1 MWYFPLL
8 QPYVDHVPVKADLS
22 DLEEKIRWC
31 RQNDDKCRQIGE
43 NAKIFYERYVARC
56 VSIDKG
62 KDVISLLGI
71 NMNEPRLLKTYII

>member
-1 MWYFPLL
+1 M
-8 QPYVDHVPVKADLS
+8 KADLS

-43 NAKIFYERYVARC
+43 NAKIFYERHVARC

-62 KDVISLLGI
+62 KGVISLVCM
-71 NMNEPRLLKTYII
+71 NMN